1 MKTLYALNY
10 ETVWGRLN
18 VEALLTQFVAWLPN
32 LLSAIG
38 IVVVFWLI
46 WCFLRPFLTRLLS
59 RARLDHALTGKVLSA
74 VRFALGTFGMI
85 MAVNQIGINIGAAL
99 TGLGIVGLTI
109 GFAAKDSL
117 SNVMAGFLILWDKPF
132 HSGDWITL
140 GDRYGKVEEITMRTT
155 RLLTS
160 NNTQIIIPNETVI
173 NQVLVN
179 HSSHGRVRIEV
190 PIEISAKE
198 NVSELRK
205 AIVNALRKVDGVIQE
220 PPPHVVIKS
229 MGSATVDLLICA
241 WVADAEHERPIQF
254 KILEVSRPLLQD
266 SRQRMPVAG

>member
-1 MKTLYALNY
+1 NY

-38 IVVVFWLI
+38 ILVVFWLI
-46 WCFLRPFLTRLLS
+46 WRFLRPFLTRLLS
-59 RARLDHALTGKVLSA
+59 RARLDHALAGMVLSA

-155 RLLTS
+155 RLL
-160 NNTQIIIPNETVI
+160 
-173 NQVLVN
+173 
-179 HSSHGRVRIEV
+179 
-190 PIEISAKE
+190 
-198 NVSELRK
+198 
-205 AIVNALRKVDGVIQE
+205 
-220 PPPHVVIKS
+220 
-229 MGSATVDLLICA
+229 
-241 WVADAEHERPIQF
+241 
-254 KILEVSRPLLQD
+254 
-266 SRQRMPVAG
+266 